1 MKKEIKKTSFVTILI
16 YMLLA
21 LSLVHCTFLLL
32 GLFNVLTPACL
43 EREHFNYV
51 VAFVLLIVL
60 IGLYVL
66 FMFVENKKNLAT
78 PVWFKILLYVGLY
91 VFINVYYYLGL
102 YEHIAGI
109 IVAYVFL
116 AVVLN
121 IFALAIFF
129 NTQKSESGMI
139 KASNTYTCFSVF
151 AIATCFATIFEVF
164 ASTLKILLI
173 KESTFASLSMFV
185 LDLCIVILV
194 SLVFAVMFCIS
205 LAKSKRLINGCLI
218 KVYPSNTVSKQ
229 VSTKTK

>member
-1 MKKEIKKTSFVTILI
+1 MKKEIKTNKLMTVLL
-16 YMLLA
+16 YGLLA
-21 LSLVHCTFLLL
+21 LCVVHCAFLLL
-32 GLFNVLTPACL
+32 GLFDVLTPACL

-51 VAFVLLIVL
+51 VAFVLLVVL

-66 FMFVENKKNLAT
+66 FMFVENKKNLVT
-78 PVWFKILLYVGLY
+78 PTWFKIFLYVGLY

-139 KASNTYTCFSVF
+139 KSSNTYTCFNVF

-185 LDLCIVILV
+185 LDICIVILV
-194 SLVFAVMFCIS
+194 SLLFAVMFSIS

-218 KVYPSNTVSKQ
+218 KVYPTIAVSKQ
-229 VSTKTK
+229 VTKTK